1 MSTLWKWLP
10 ATVNRRVRFFAWSS
24 LVSQILI
31 IGTGGAVRL
40 TGSGLGCPTWPR
52 CTEDSLISTPEM
64 GFHGLIE
71 FGNRLL
77 TFLLIIIAI
86 GMFLSVVRQRTR
98 RPELLRLSV
107 ILGLGIPAQAVLGG
121 ITVLTN
127 LNPYVVGV
135 HYLLSAVL
143 VGLAAWL
150 LYRVR
155 VGPAS
160 GVRQAPPGYR
170 GLTIAALVSLAVSI
184 SVGIVVTGSGP
195 HAGDGGAARNNL
207 DSEFLQHLHSWPSY
221 LTAALV
227 FTGLVWSLVVG
238 VPAISQRAR
247 RAAIGALVL
256 TLGQIGVGLYQA
268 RNGLPELFVGIHMV
282 LAAVLVAV
290 FVTWMMATAAQ
301 TLTRA
306 EEDRL
311 RRRETAALGS

>member
-1 MSTLWKWLP
+1 MKTLWSWLP
-10 ATVNRRVRFFAWSS
+10 TSINGRVRFFAWAS
-24 LVSQILI
+24 LVSQTLI

-52 CTEDSLISTPEM
+52 CTEESFVSTPEM

-86 GMFLSVVRQRTR
+86 GMFLMVVRQRAT
-98 RPELLRLSV
+98 RPELLRLAV
-107 ILGLGIPAQAVLGG
+107 ILGLGIPAQAVIGG

-127 LNPYVVGV
+127 LNPYVVGL

-160 GVRQAPPGYR
+160 GIRQAPRGYR
-170 GLTIAALVSLAVSI
+170 GLVIASLLALTVSI
-184 SVGIVVTGSGP
+184 NIGVLVTGSGP

-207 DSEFLQHLHSWPSY
+207 DSEMMQHLHSWPSY
-221 LTAALV
+221 ITAALV
-227 FTGLVWSLVVG
+227 VFGLVWTLSIG
-238 VPAISQRAR
+238 VPAVSRRAR
-247 RAAIGALVL
+247 RAVIGAVGV
-256 TLGQIGVGLYQA
+256 TIAQIGVGLYQA
-268 RNGLPELFVGIHMV
+268 RNGLPELFVGIHVV
-282 LAAVLVAV
+282 LAAVLVAIY
-290 FVTWMMATAAQ
+290 VTWLLSTSADAGSADQ
-301 TLTRA
+301 
-306 EEDRL
+306 EDTSE
-311 RRRETAALGS
+311 REHSPAIAG